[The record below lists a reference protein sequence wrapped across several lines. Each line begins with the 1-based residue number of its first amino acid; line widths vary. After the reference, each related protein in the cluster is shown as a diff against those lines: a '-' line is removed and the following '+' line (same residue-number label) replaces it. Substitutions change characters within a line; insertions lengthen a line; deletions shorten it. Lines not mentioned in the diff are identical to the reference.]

1 MFTGIIK
8 EVGVID
14 KIEKTK
20 RGVNLTIKCKKVLE
34 GLNLGDSVSID
45 GVCLTV
51 SSIFKYSF
59 SAYAGEETLNKTTL
73 ANIHRGEEVNLEP
86 ALKPQDSIGGHFVQG
101 HIEGLGK
108 VVSVEKRGDEILL
121 QIKIPKE
128 IKKSIIKKGSIAV
141 SGVSLTVS
149 EIKGD
154 VIKIFL
160 VPFTLN
166 STNLRKLKKGSFVNI
181 ETDIICRT
189 VVSLIENKEKID
201 IKKLI
206 EEGY

>member
-8 EVGVID
+8 EVGFIE
-14 KIEKTK
+14 KIEKAK
-20 RGVNLTIKCKKVLE
+20 RGINLTIKCEKVLK

-51 SSIFKYSF
+51 SSISKDSF
-59 SAYAGEETLNKTTL
+59 SAYAGEETLKKTTL
-73 ANIHRGEEVNLEP
+73 ARIHRGEEVNLEP
-86 ALKPQDSIGGHFVQG
+86 ALKPEDSLGGHFVQG
-101 HIEGLGK
+101 HTEGLGK
-108 VVSVEKRGDEILL
+108 VVSVTKRGDEVLI

-128 IKKSIIKKGSIAV
+128 ILKSVIKKGSIAV

-149 EIKGD
+149 EIKDD
-154 VIKIFL
+154 VIEIFL

-166 STNLRKLKKGSFVNI
+166 STNLKKLKKGSVVNI

-189 VVSLIENKEKID
+189 VISLLENEKEISKN
-201 IKKLI
+201 KLI